1 MLLSFP
7 AVPQPRYCM
16 GTMKRHTLALAAGL
30 LFSSACSDTPS
41 DKTARDEQQSTES
54 VVSALPT
61 LPKFGTVV
69 PDSGPPVHQVR
80 TDTGVRL
87 LMDPAPGDQINALQ
101 PPALELAN
109 GQRLLFAGLAVTKD
123 SAYFVGEVA
132 LAIPAASLPMRGELT
147 TSYCRKGENLCRTAK
162 RQIIA
167 E

>member
-1 MLLSFP
+1 MHRIIIALTLL
-7 AVPQPRYCM
+7 C
-16 GTMKRHTLALAAGL
+16 
-30 LFSSACSDTPS
+30 SACSAPS
-41 DKTARDEQQSTES
+41 PEVAVADSTS
-54 VVSALPT
+54 APAVSAIPA

-69 PDSGPPVHQVR
+69 PDSGPPVRQVR

-101 PPALELAN
+101 PPVLVLKN
-109 GQRLLFAGLAVTKD
+109 GQRLLFAGLAVTSD

-132 LAIPAASLPMRGELT
+132 LALPAATPPIRGELT

-162 RQIIA
+162 RQIVA